1 MFVRDYLQLQFNPLP
16 QINAYSK
23 RVVASAVGRSAA
35 LGEEAFANLAISLIG
50 RFVRAVRVEEQQ
62 SFTIVFT
69 DGAEISISLR
79 PEDSQ
84 GPEAVDFQGRHHQW
98 AVI

>member
-1 MFVRDYLQLQFNPLP
+1 MPTR
-16 QINAYSK
+16 NASL
-23 RVVASAVGRSAA
+23 VSADGRSAA
-35 LGEEAFANLAISLIG
+35 FGEEAFANLAISLSG

-62 SFTIVFT
+62 SLTIVFT
-69 DGAEISISLR
+69 DGAEISMSLR
-79 PEDSQ
+79 PEDDQ